1 MISVENVVSQQLPPA
16 VSKYGFIRRM
26 VVAFLRFL
34 FHESE
39 FKNFEEK
46 YPHLKGFDFVDQ
58 VLDHFDFQ
66 YSVSDRERE
75 CIPTQGPVVIV
86 SNHPIGSLDGLA
98 LLKMVGEVRRD
109 VKAVANELLM
119 SLPPL
124 ENVLLPV
131 DNMGNRTAKDNI
143 RAIDAHLQGGGAM
156 IIFPAGE
163 VSRAGPTGVKDGKWH
178 NGFIK
183 FARRAKAPILPIFID
198 GRNSIF
204 FYSVSLL
211 AKPLSTLLLVNE
223 MFKQMKSSIQMR
235 IGPAI
240 PFETY
245 SALPLKKK
253 SVTKLFKRH
262 VYKLGKNK
270 TEPFFDTNARTIAH
284 PESKVE
290 LRQELRACERLGETG
305 DGKQIYLF
313 NYSGDSVVMREIGRL
328 REISFRAV
336 GEGSGLR
343 RDIDSYD
350 SYYDHIV
357 LWDDDALE
365 IVGAYRLVKAAEA
378 IAKRDIRNDGCPLYS
393 QTLFDYVDTDADT
406 FKYGVE
412 LGRSFVQPR
421 YWGKRSLDYLWY
433 GIGAYLNKYP
443 QMRYLFG
450 PVSISNSYPQLAK
463 EKLVAFYRAHFPE
476 QSPFA
481 DARQPFEVRSEV
493 FEDYTGE
500 NYSEEFTRL
509 KSEMSAMD
517 VNVPT
522 LYKQYTEI
530 CREGGV
536 QFADFNVDP
545 DFSDCI
551 DGLVLVDLEYLK
563 PKKRKRYLGE

>member
-1 MISVENVVSQQLPPA
+1 MLLPNSCHPPSVNTVLFEKWLWPFCV
-16 VSKYGFIRRM
+16 
-26 VVAFLRFL
+26 FL

-39 FKNFEEK
+39 FKSFEEK

-66 YSVSDRERE
+66 YALSDRERE
-75 CIPTQGPVVIV
+75 CIPAEGPVVIV

-98 LLKMVGEVRRD
+98 LLKMVSEVRRD

-131 DNMGNRTAKDNI
+131 DNMGNRTAKQNI
-143 RAIDAHLQGGGAM
+143 KAIDQHLQEKGGAI

-163 VSRAGPTGVKDGKWH
+163 VSRVGPTGVKDGKWH

-183 FARRAKAPILPIFID
+183 FAKKAKAPILPIFID

-223 MFKQMKSSIQMR
+223 MFKQVQSSIQMR

-240 PFETY
+240 PYEIY

-270 TEPFFDTNARTIAH
+270 SEPFFEVNARTIAH
-284 PESKVE
+284 PESRVE

-305 DGKQIYLF
+305 DGKHIYLF
-313 NYSGDSVVMREIGRL
+313 NYSGDSVVMREVGRL

-343 RDIDSYD
+343 RDIDAYD
-350 SYYDHIV
+350 SYYDHII
-357 LWDDDALE
+357 LWDDDDLE
-365 IVGAYRLVKAAEA
+365 IVGAYRLVRAAEA
-378 IAKRDIRNDGCPLYS
+378 INNGGMRSDGCPLYS
-393 QTLFDYVDTDADT
+393 QTLFDYTDINSET
-406 FKYGVE
+406 FNKGVE
-412 LGRSFVQPR
+412 LGRSFVQPK

-450 PVSISNSYPQLAK
+450 PVSISNSYPDLAK
-463 EKLVAFYRAHFPE
+463 EKLVAFYRAHFP
-476 QSPFA
+476 SKPPFA
-481 DARQPFEVRSEV
+481 VAKQPFSVRPEV
-493 FEDYTGE
+493 FESFTGE
-500 NYSEEFTRL
+500 SYSEEFPRL
-509 KSEMSAMD
+509 KSELSAMD

-530 CREGGV
+530 CQDGGV

-545 DFSDCI
+545 DFADCI
-551 DGLVLVDLEYLK
+551 DGLVLVDIEYLK
-563 PKKRKRYLGE
+563 PKKRKRYLG

>member
-1 MISVENVVSQQLPPA
+1 MISVENVVSEQLPPA
-16 VSKYGFIRRM
+16 VSKYAFIRKM

-39 FKNFEEK
+39 FKSFEEK
-46 YPHLKGFDFVDQ
+46 YPHLKGFDFIDQ

-75 CIPTQGPVVIV
+75 CIPAEGPVVII

-98 LLKMVGEVRRD
+98 LLKMVSEVRRD

-143 RAIDAHLQGGGAM
+143 RAIDRHLQCGGAM

-163 VSRAGPTGVKDGKWH
+163 VSRVGPTGVKDGKWH

-183 FARRAKAPILPIFID
+183 FAKKAKAPILPVFID
-198 GRNSIF
+198 GRNSVF

-211 AKPLSTLLLVNE
+211 AKPLSTLLLINE
-223 MFKQMKSSIQMR
+223 MFKQVKSSIPIR

-240 PFETY
+240 PYEVYTG
-245 SALPLKKK
+245 LPLKKK

-270 TEPFFDTNARTIAH
+270 VEPFFEVNARTIAH
-284 PESKVE
+284 PESRVE

-313 NYSGDSVVMREIGRL
+313 NYSGDSVVMREVGRL

-343 RDIDSYD
+343 RDIDAYD
-350 SYYDHIV
+350 SYYDHII
-357 LWDDDALE
+357 LWDDDDLE
-365 IVGAYRLVKAAEA
+365 IVGAYRLVRAAEA
-378 IAKRDIRNDGCPLYS
+378 LQQGDMRKDDCPLYS
-393 QTLFDYVDTDADT
+393 QTLFHYTNIKSDT
-406 FKYGVE
+406 FKQGVE
-412 LGRSFVQPR
+412 LGRSFVQPK

-450 PVSISNSYPQLAK
+450 PVSISNSYPDLAK
-463 EKLVAFYRAHFPE
+463 QTLVAFYRAHFPS
-476 QSPFA
+476 QPPFA
-481 DARQPFEVRSEV
+481 VARQPFAVAPQVLER
-493 FEDYTGE
+493 FRGEDY
-500 NYSEEFTRL
+500 SAEFTRL
-509 KSEMSAMD
+509 KSELTALD
-517 VNVPT
+517 VKVPT

-530 CREGGV
+530 CEAGGV

-545 DFSDCI
+545 DFADCI
-551 DGLVLVDLEYLK
+551 DGLVLVDIEYLK
-563 PKKRKRYLGE
+563 PKKRKRYLGK